1 MRHLQTAVHPDV
13 ERLSQYTVL
22 QRKATRAIVIDGEDI
37 LLLYTERY
45 HDYTLPGGGLD
56 DGEDV
61 LAGLVREL
69 EEETGAKNIH
79 SIKPYGIYEEFRP
92 WYKNDFDVMHM
103 ISYCYT
109 CKIDRELGNTKF
121 EDYEIRNGMEPRW
134 INIHQAIAH
143 NEKTILES
151 PKKGMSIERETYLL
165 RLIAQEML

>member
-37 LLLYTERY
+37 LMLYTERY

-151 PKKGMSIERETYLL
+151 PKKGMSIERETYVL